1 MLSGFE
7 GGGVAMITAS
17 DLLVIAVVGIAFIG
31 AIAVL
36 APMLYRDY
44 KRE

>member
-1 MLSGFE
+1 
-7 GGGVAMITAS
+7 MITAG

-36 APMLYRDY
+36 APMLYHDY
-44 KRE
+44 NRE